1 MERIRQRGNSE
12 LLFQLAQQTIDEP
25 LNKDTTLRRI
35 MLGLIDLTSSIT
47 PNNIPYECRLGSCFK
62 R

>member
-1 MERIRQRGNSE
+1 MERIRQRGNSS

-25 LNKDTTLRRI
+25 LNKETTLRRR
-35 MLGLIDLTSSIT
+35 MLGFIDLASSVTSKGK
-47 PNNIPYECRLGSCFK
+47 PDGYRLESCFK